1 MDTIDTRDIKA
12 IVGLGNPGRTY
23 ENTRHNIG
31 FKVVDELV
39 NTHVGTGWRISGEME
54 VAEIDIATHKVLIIK
69 PQTFMN
75 NSGKI
80 VPYLQKKGIKAENI
94 LVIHDE
100 LEQPFGKITFK
111 IGGSAKGHNGL
122 RSLITQCGENFA
134 RLRFGIG
141 RPDKE
146 QVADYVL
153 NNFSCSPQELDNLIN
168 QAVKMIDDRFNQL

>member
-1 MDTIDTRDIKA
+1 MDTIETRDIRA
-12 IVGLGNPGRTY
+12 IIGLGNPGRTY

-31 FKVVDELV
+31 FKVVDQLV
-39 NTHVGTGWRISGEME
+39 ESHVGNGWRVTGELE
-54 VAEIDIATHKVLIIK
+54 TAEIDLYGHKVLVIK

-75 NSGKI
+75 NSGKV
-80 VPYLQKKGIKAENI
+80 VPFLQKKGIKAEHI
-94 LVIHDE
+94 LVVHDE

-122 RSLITQCGENFA
+122 RSIITLCGEDFA

-146 QVADYVL
+146 EVADYVL
-153 NNFSCSPQELDNLIN
+153 NNFSCSPKNLV
-168 QAVKMIDDRFNQL
+168 A